1 MMRIRC
7 VRLEATPNLAAL
19 LPACLHACR
28 TLSPT
33 FFLQNFRRFIPCGS
47 FLPFLLS
54 NILFFGSSPAAR
66 FTPLVSTKWGG
77 RSNVFRLSGGYNMSL
92 LF

>member
-1 MMRIRC
+1 MRAFGSDAQSSGALAC
-7 VRLEATPNLAAL
+7 MPARL
-19 LPACLHACR
+19 
-28 TLSPT
+28 SDT
-33 FFLQNFRRFIPCGS
+33 FAHLFLQNFRRFIPCGS

-77 RSNVFRLSGGYNMSL
+77 RSNVFRLSGGYNLSL